1 MKKRALVVGS
11 VAFDILFDIHG
22 RIQDE
27 ILIQNGKLGRQN
39 LMFTAKEKKQFF
51 GGTAGNISYGLGLLK
66 TKPLLF
72 SVVGKDFDAEY
83 APHLKKTGVETRMVK
98 AKEGFCATFYG
109 MNDKLGQQIGVYQ
122 PNAYTQAD
130 TTSLFSSLTKK
141 ELTDVTIA
149 IFSAGT
155 EKSIYKNMSELRKLR
170 GDAVQ
175 IIFDPGQ
182 VLSIFYDKK
191 SLERTLALA
200 DICIGNEVEI
210 EQLQS
215 ILGYKI
221 ERILEGRISAV
232 IRTLGAK
239 GSFAYTKENTL
250 TIKPIKPKRVVETTG
265 AGDAY
270 RAGLIAGLLQGKTL
284 EVSCALGAKM
294 GSRSVETLGAQTYQA

>member
-1 MKKRALVVGS
+1 MKRVLVVGS

-27 ILIQNGKLGRQN
+27 ILVKKGKLGRQN

-51 GGTAGNISYGLGLLK
+51 GGTAGNISYGLGRLGAR
-66 TKPLLF
+66 PILF
-72 SVVGKDFDAEY
+72 SVVGKDFENEY
-83 APHLKKTGVETRMVK
+83 EPHLEKAGVDVRVIKNER
-98 AKEGFCATFYG
+98 GFSATFYG

-122 PNAYTQAD
+122 PNAYVRAD
-130 TTSLFSSLTKK
+130 TSSISSTLTKK
-141 ELTDVTIA
+141 DLKEITVA

-155 EKSIYKNMSELRKLR
+155 EKSIYKNMSELRRLR
-170 GDAVQ
+170 GNKVQ

-191 SLERTLALA
+191 SLERTLKLS
-200 DICIGNEVEI
+200 DIIIGNEVEI

-215 ILGYKI
+215 ILGYGI
-221 ERILEGRISAV
+221 ERILEEGTSTV

-239 GSFAYTKENTL
+239 GSVVYTKDSTL
-250 TIKPIKPKRVVETTG
+250 TIKSIKPKKVVESTG

-270 RAGLIAGLLQGKTL
+270 RAGFISGLLQGKSL
-284 EVSCALGAKM
+284 EASCIIGAKL
-294 GSRSVETLGAQTYQA
+294 GSKSVESLGAQTYRV